1 MADLIDHRGH
11 NSLRN
16 TVPAILV
23 VIAISWMPTQ
33 AFGRDLPMR
42 VGPPIQTTSGVPHVQ
57 IGVTIVPEVNTELMR
72 RVSALPKVD
81 IRPTVVSLP
90 GATGFWLHKELQL
103 ERPDAIV
110 GGREFAHIHPDGS
123 LHASL
128 PPNRAKEAIEA
139 GWAVL
144 HPWANQRSGWE
155 GFVMLY
161 TPQSKEQSKVV
172 FRLIVDSYNFITGQ
186 KLEIEPK
193 ELTTRE

>member
-1 MADLIDHRGH
+1 MANLIDLSGH
-11 NSLRN
+11 NSLRS

-23 VIAISWMPTQ
+23 VIAIYSMPMQ

-81 IRPTVVSLP
+81 IRPTAVSLP
-90 GATGFWLHKELQL
+90 GATGFWLQKELQL

-128 PPNRAKEAIEA
+128 PPKRAKEAIKA

-144 HPWANQRSGWE
+144 HPWANKRPGWE

-186 KLEIEPK
+186 KLDIEPK
-193 ELTTRE
+193 